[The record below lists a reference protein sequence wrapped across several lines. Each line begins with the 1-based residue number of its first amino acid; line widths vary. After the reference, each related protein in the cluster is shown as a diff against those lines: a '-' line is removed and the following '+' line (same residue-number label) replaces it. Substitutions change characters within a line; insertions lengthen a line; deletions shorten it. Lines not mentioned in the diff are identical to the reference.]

1 MMNLLRKL
9 LPALFFSAIFHTSV
23 FAIDCGLSWS
33 VFSAEGKPY
42 VEISFEISAAS
53 VTFKPVDTLNL
64 QASVD
69 VLLLLKQGD
78 KVVNYEKYRLQSP
91 LVSLPRTL
99 LDLKRLA
106 VPGNGEYTLELSL
119 QDAHDAENNATL
131 TRNISILIG
140 NGLYMSELQL
150 LRQVS
155 PAENPEN
162 PFVKNGLYMEPLPFN
177 FYDRDA
183 TAMTFYAEVYNA
195 EKVIPAGTPYV
206 VRYMIDEELGN
217 GQRKQVSL
225 GNQRKKPMA
234 NDRVLVQLD
243 ISKLPSGNY
252 FLQVELYNHLNEL
265 INVRNLSFQRSNPF
279 LDINNITNADLKKQ
293 FVSELNEKDLRYCL
307 RALSPLQRGTEV
319 ETIRTILKSGD
330 TTQMQFFVFRWFAE
344 RSPNNPREAYE
355 QFLELANAVDKK
367 FYTAYGYGFENDRG
381 RIFMKYGKP
390 DDMIHVED
398 EPSAPPYEIWI
409 YYNFPRTN
417 QKNVKFLF
425 YNPTLA
431 GEDYVLLHSTA
442 RGEIN
447 NPRWERELYKRN
459 ANDQQEG
466 DDYNSST
473 TMKRNIYRNARVYFE
488 DL

>member
-1 MMNLLRKL
+1 MNRLRKL
-9 LPALFFSAIFHTSV
+9 LLVLLVGTAFQTALLGLDCGLAWSV
-23 FAIDCGLSWS
+23 FAS
-33 VFSAEGKPY
+33 EGKPY
-42 VEISFEISAAS
+42 VEISFEISAGS
-53 VTFKPVDTLNL
+53 ITYKPVDSLNL

-69 VLLLLKQGD
+69 VLFLLKQGD

-91 LVSLPRTL
+91 LVQAPRTL

-106 VPGNGEYTLELSL
+106 VPENGMYTLEVSL
-119 QDAHDAENNATL
+119 QDAHDAENNITL
-131 TRNISILIG
+131 TRQIKVLID
-140 NGLYMSELQL
+140 NGLYISDL
-150 LRQVS
+150 LLMRQVS
-155 PAENPEN
+155 PAENPES

-177 FYDRDA
+177 FYDKDA
-183 TAMTFYAEVYNA
+183 SAMTFYAEVYNA
-195 EKVIPAGTPYV
+195 EKVIPAGSNYI

-252 FLQVELYNHLNEL
+252 NLQVELYNHLNEL
-265 INVRNLSFQRSNPF
+265 ISIRNLSFQRSNPF
-279 LDINNITNADLKKQ
+279 LDAGNITKADLGKQ
-293 FVSELNEKDLRYCL
+293 FVSELDEKELRYCM
-307 RALSPLQRGTEV
+307 RALSPLQRGTEI
-319 ETIRTILKSGD
+319 ETLRTILKSGD
-330 TTQMQFFVFRWFAE
+330 TTQMQFFVFRWFVE
-344 RSPNNPREAYE
+344 RAPNNPREAYD

-390 DDMIHVED
+390 DDMIRVED

-409 YYNFPRTN
+409 YYNLPRTN
-417 QKNVKFLF
+417 QKNVKVLF

-431 GEDYVLLHSTA
+431 GEDFVLLHSTI

-459 ANDQQEG
+459 AADQQEG
-466 DDYNSST
+466 DNYNDST
-473 TMKRNIYRNARVYFE
+473 VMKRNVYRNARVYFE